1 MSERGVQPKF
11 SVLNT
16 RGIAKLGGDDID
28 YALMKIVAEQFYQ
41 ETGIDLLDP
50 RKIIKVIV
58 RNLFMRRKLF

>member
-50 RKIIKVIV
+50 RKDNKGNRPKFIYE
-58 RNLFMRRKLF
+58 RKLF